1 MARLIHYD
9 VYVWQ
14 TNRWELIAHYSQEQ
28 RLDALDYAKDIERA
42 ELHATKVV
50 QEVYDQ
56 TDQTINETL
65 IYVSKLPTTNHP
77 GSSHR
82 ARGGD
87 IPSGKKKKEKKKNY
101 TVADNLILFLL
112 TTFFSLLLAGV
123 ITAGIL
129 HFMLLSDKMAPIA
142 DSQEFVLGVFTI
154 FFLLFFVPLALKWVR
169 NISFSRD
176 IYASGDDDE
185 DTNDNAGNAGKKD
198 QSDFKYSKK
207 ELYEM
212 NNPEEAENEANARRK
227 KRSVSFL
234 SRLLWGGFAVFDII
248 TGKHTFADKM
258 KETEKSEEAE
268 EKQQDAPVGEEQKTE
283 DKKEEEQKEEEET
296 IDETSPE
303 TEMAEEELEQK
314 IKEEKP
320 VEKEDNKEEKQ
331 EKVEI
336 PQEIEKYY
344 LMMTSFLSVLLRV
357 LQNRNILLNAYNRF
371 GLELFLAG
379 ACECLCHEFKLES
392 RQNRVILSGL
402 LTLLGRSAGLAD
414 IFYFKLDEYSLEPQ
428 YLRMIKAGT
437 ETMRIFNE
445 NKTSPELVTRFQQ
458 AMEDWAHPEQ
468 KEAAASGTCTV
479 MFTDMVSSTSI
490 TDELGDHMAQQLVR
504 LHNSIVRKILQL
516 CGGKEIKHTGDGIMA
531 SFLWASNAVE
541 AAINIQKAV
550 RESNFQ
556 SPTVPLEV
564 RIGLNSGEPIVEDND
579 LFGHTVQMASRVCG
593 QAGANQIYVSAVVK
607 DLAAGKNF
615 VFKLLGEFNLKGIT
629 EPQQLYEVV
638 WNDPSEF
645 SDDDSPNRKEPEKEE
660 TNLSENL
667 PEF

>member
-1 MARLIHYD
+1 MARIVHYD

-14 TNRWELIAHYSQEQ
+14 TNRWELIAHYPQEK
-28 RLDALDYAKDIERA
+28 RLEALDYAKDIERA

-65 IYVSKLPTTNHP
+65 IYVSKLPTTKRI
-77 GSSHR
+77 GVSR
-82 ARGGD
+82 RGGGG
-87 IPSGKKKKEKKKNY
+87 IPSEKKKKKKPKNY
-101 TVADNLILFLL
+101 TITDNLVLFLL

-169 NISFSRD
+169 NISYSKD
-176 IYASGDDDE
+176 IYNSDDDDE
-185 DTNDNAGNAGKKD
+185 NDGNVSNTGNTSD
-198 QSDFKYSKK
+198 NTQSDFKYSKK

-212 NNPEEAENEANARRK
+212 SNTDESEKAAIERRK

-234 SRLLWGGFAVFDII
+234 SRLLWGGLAIFDII

-258 KETEKSEEAE
+258 KEKSEEAE
-268 EKQQDAPVGEEQKTE
+268 EKQPEAPAEEEQKTE
-283 DKKEEEQKEEEET
+283 EKQEEEQKQEEPA
-296 IDETSPE
+296 DEASPE
-303 TEMAEEELEQK
+303 TEKEEEELEQK
-314 IKEEKP
+314 IEEEKP
-320 VEKEDNKEEKQ
+320 AEKADNQEEKQ
-331 EKVEI
+331 ETVEI
-336 PQEIEKYY
+336 PKEIEKYY

-379 ACECLCHEFKLES
+379 ACECLCHEFKLVPQ
-392 RQNRVILSGL
+392 QNRVILSGL
-402 LTLLGRSAGLAD
+402 LTLLGRSASLAD

-428 YLRMIKAGT
+428 YLKMIKAGT
-437 ETMRIFNE
+437 ETMRIFIGN
-445 NKTSPELVTRFQQ
+445 NTSPELVTKFQQ

-504 LHNSIVRKILQL
+504 QHNSIVRKNLQL

-615 VFKLLGEFNLKGIT
+615 VFKSLGEFNLKGIT
-629 EPQQLYEVV
+629 EPQLLYEVV

-645 SDDDSPNRKEPEKEE
+645 SDDASQNNKEPEKEE